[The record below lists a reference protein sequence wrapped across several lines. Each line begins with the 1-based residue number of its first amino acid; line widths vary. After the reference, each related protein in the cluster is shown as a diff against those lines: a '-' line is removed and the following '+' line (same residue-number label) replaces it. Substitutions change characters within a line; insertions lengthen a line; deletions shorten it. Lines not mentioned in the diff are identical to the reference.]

1 MTKPSILVY
10 SSTPENY
17 AEIKEVLKD
26 SETLIFDSVERAARV
41 AAILSDKRNYF

>member
-10 SSTPENY
+10 SSTLENY
-17 AEIKEVLKD
+17 AEVREALRD
-26 SETLIFDSVERAARV
+26 SSTLLFDSVERAARV